1 MAKLTLQDMTVQAL
15 QGRAAKKA
23 PTSTAAIS
31 DSQTSKLYSIVAGK
45 GLVAGDTPRTTQ
57 ETASAVLES
66 IGCTIASSTK
76 YPKDFSLER
85 TQIQEPLEN
94 KNIVGYGATAKSAT
108 LINYCGISRDHIDYI
123 CDSTVAKQGLFS
135 PGAHIPVI
143 SQKDFFNN
151 YPDYTLLFAWNHKKE
166 ILKKEKSYTDQGGK
180 WIEYIPKINIL

>member
-31 DSQTSKLYSIVAGK
+31 DSQTSKLYSIVADK
-45 GLVAGDTPRTTQ
+45 GLIAGDTPRTTQ

-94 KNIVGYGATAKSAT
+94 KNIVDPNITQLKNLPSSPNNKFKSTTGPFYEMDDAPAVYQQLEQDIVATDALVDTSQLCSDIYVLNAT
-108 LINYCGISRDHIDYI
+108 VG
-123 CDSTVAKQGLFS
+123 T
-135 PGAHIPVI
+135 
-143 SQKDFFNN
+143 SQKIKQ
-151 YPDYTLLFAWNHKKE
+151 L
-166 ILKKEKSYTDQGGK
+166 S
-180 WIEYIPKINIL
+180 